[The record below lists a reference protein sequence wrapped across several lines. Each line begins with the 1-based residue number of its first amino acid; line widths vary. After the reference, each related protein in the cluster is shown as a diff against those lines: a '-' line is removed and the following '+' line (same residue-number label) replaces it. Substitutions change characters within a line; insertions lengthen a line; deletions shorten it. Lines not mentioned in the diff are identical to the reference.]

1 MKEQR
6 MKDSSAPRDFRAIA
20 FALAATAPIMAG
32 CSFLER
38 PAPSGSQYMMM
49 LPAQQPVAGSKLGTA
64 MVARFSAIPPF
75 DERRFLYKTTDGSWR
90 VDSYNGFMSDPSDM
104 LCDGFAR
111 GLEQSGR
118 FTMVGIE
125 GISVRC
131 DVTLDGIIEGFYA
144 DYTGADG
151 PAAVVE
157 VRAYLLDGRGSR
169 TRLVAQMIGRGRA
182 AIAGDT
188 PGDVASAFS
197 AASAQAIAAV
207 IGALPSEMGPMPSD
221 ATPSQARQRLESEHP
236 TGEVAVQPQN
246 EG

>member
-6 MKDSSAPRDFRAIA
+6 MKDSSAPRNSHAIA
-20 FALAATAPIMAG
+20 FALAAALPIAAG
-32 CSFLER
+32 CAFLER
-38 PAPSGSQYMMM
+38 PAPSGSQYLLMI
-49 LPAQQPVAGSKLGTA
+49 PVQAPVAGSKLGTA

-75 DERRFLYKTTDGSWR
+75 DERGFLYKTTDGTWR
-90 VDSYNGFMSDPSDM
+90 VDGYNGFMSDPSDM
-104 LCDGFAR
+104 LCEGFAR

-125 GISVRC
+125 GISVQC
-131 DVTLDGIIEGFYA
+131 DLTLEGIIEGFYA

-157 VRAYLLDGRGSR
+157 VLTYLLDGRGSR
-169 TRLVAQMIGRGRA
+169 IGLVAQMRGKGRA
-182 AIAGDT
+182 AIASDK
-188 PGDVASAFS
+188 PGDIASAFA
-197 AASAQAIAAV
+197 AASAQAIASV
-207 IGALPSEMGPMPSD
+207 IGALPSKMGPVPQD
-221 ATPSQARQRLESEHP
+221 APPSQAWQRLDRGRQ

>member
-6 MKDSSAPRDFRAIA
+6 MNDSSAPRDFRAIA
-20 FALAATAPIMAG
+20 FALAATAPIAAG

-38 PAPSGSQYMMM
+38 PAPSGSQYMMVI
-49 LPAQQPVAGSKLGTA
+49 PAQQPVAGSKLGTA
-64 MVARFSAIPPF
+64 MVARLSAIPPF

-90 VDSYNGFMSDPSDM
+90 IDSYNGFMSDPSDM

-169 TRLVAQMIGRGRA
+169 TRLVAQMLGKGRA
-182 AIAGDT
+182 AIAGDK
-188 PGDVASAFS
+188 PGDVASAFA
-197 AASAQAIAAV
+197 AASAQVIAAV
-207 IGALPSEMGPMPSD
+207 IDALPSEMAPMPQD
-221 ATPSQARQRLESEHP
+221 APPSQARQRLDGVHP